1 MLKRILS
8 ESSLSALVAGLV
20 AVIVSY
26 AGPAALMFQ
35 AADAA
40 HLTQAQLSSW
50 IWAISVASGVT
61 GIGLSLRYR
70 VPVITAWS
78 TPGAALLAAGWTA
91 YSYPEAIGAFIAVGV
106 AITVFGV
113 TGLFAAFMDRI
124 PKAVVSAMLAGIL
137 FRFCVDVF
145 TRTQA
150 APLLVAPMLLVWLAA
165 RRLAPRYAVLL
176 PLLAG
181 LLVAGLTG
189 QLSFGAVSAAPAVP
203 VLTMPHFTMGALL
216 GLGVPL
222 FVVAM
227 AGQNAT
233 GLGVMR
239 ASGYDTPG
247 SPLVTWTG
255 VASTLLAP
263 FGSHGVNLAAITA
276 AICTGPEAHA
286 DPARRYWAGIFCGG
300 FYVLVG
306 TFGAT
311 LVGLFTALPQALVA
325 VVSGLALLGAFLGGL
340 TQATEDPVHRESA
353 IITFLVTVS
362 GVSLLGVGSS
372 FWGLLAGLLVGAVLV
387 GPQARLQAA
396 IHARSEGVAARR

>member
-1 MLKRILS
+1 MLRRILS

-35 AADAA
+35 AAEAA
-40 HLTQAQLSSW
+40 HLSQAQLSSW

-124 PKAVVSAMLAGIL
+124 PRAVVSAMLAGIL

-145 TRTQA
+145 TRMQA
-150 APLLVAPMLLVWLAA
+150 APVLVAPMLLTWLAA

-181 LLVAGLTG
+181 LLVAG
-189 QLSFGAVSAAPAVP
+189 
-203 VLTMPHFTMGALL
+203 
-216 GLGVPL
+216 
-222 FVVAM
+222 
-227 AGQNAT
+227 
-233 GLGVMR
+233 
-239 ASGYDTPG
+239 
-247 SPLVTWTG
+247 
-255 VASTLLAP
+255 
-263 FGSHGVNLAAITA
+263 
-276 AICTGPEAHA
+276 
-286 DPARRYWAGIFCGG
+286 
-300 FYVLVG
+300 
-306 TFGAT
+306 
-311 LVGLFTALPQALVA
+311 
-325 VVSGLALLGAFLGGL
+325 
-340 TQATEDPVHRESA
+340 
-353 IITFLVTVS
+353 
-362 GVSLLGVGSS
+362 
-372 FWGLLAGLLVGAVLV
+372 
-387 GPQARLQAA
+387 
-396 IHARSEGVAARR
+396 

>member
-1 MLKRILS
+1 MLRRILS

-35 AADAA
+35 AAEAA
-40 HLTQAQLSSW
+40 HLSQAQLSSW

-124 PKAVVSAMLAGIL
+124 PRAVVSAMLAGIL

-145 TRTQA
+145 TRMQA
-150 APLLVAPMLLVWLAA
+150 APLLVAPMLLTWLAA

-203 VLTMPHFTMGALL
+203 VFTMPHFTMGALL

-239 ASGYDTPG
+239 ASGYNTPG

-353 IITFLVTVS
+353 VITFLVTVS

-372 FWGLLAGLLVGAVLV
+372 FWGLLAGLLAGAVLV

-396 IHARSEGVAARR
+396 ITAHAGRASARK

>member
-1 MLKRILS
+1 MLRRILS

-40 HLTQAQLSSW
+40 HLSHAQLSSW
-50 IWAISVASGVT
+50 IWAISIGSGLT
-61 GIGLSLRYR
+61 GIALSLRYR
-70 VPVITAWS
+70 APVITAWS

-113 TGLFAAFMDRI
+113 TGLFATFMDRI

-145 TRTQA
+145 TRAQA
-150 APLLVAPMLLVWLAA
+150 APLLVGPMLLVWLAA

-176 PLLAG
+176 PLVAG
-181 LLVAGLTG
+181 LLMAAAFG
-189 QLSFGAVSAAPAVP
+189 QLSFGAVSAAPAIP
-203 VLTMPHFTMGALL
+203 VLTTPHFTMGALL

-255 VASTLLAP
+255 VISTLLAP
-263 FGSHGVNLAAITA
+263 FGSHGINLAAITA

-286 DPARRYWAGIFCGG
+286 DPARRYWAGIFCGA

-340 TQATEDPVHRESA
+340 TQATEDPVYRESA
-353 IITFLVTVS
+353 VITFLVTVS

-372 FWGLLAGLLVGAVLV
+372 FWGLLAGLLASAVLV
-387 GPQARLQAA
+387 GPQARVQAA
-396 IHARSEGVAARR
+396 MKVAART

>member
-40 HLTQAQLSSW
+40 HLSQDQLSSW
-50 IWAISVASGVT
+50 IWAISIGSGLT

-106 AITVFGV
+106 GITVFGA

-124 PKAVVSAMLAGIL
+124 PKPVVSAMLAGIL

-145 TRTQA
+145 TRAQA

-176 PLLAG
+176 PLVAG

-189 QLSFGAVSAAPAVP
+189 QLSFGAVSAAPAMP
-203 VLTMPHFTMGALL
+203 VLTTPHFTVGALL

-239 ASGYDTPG
+239 AAGYATPG

-276 AICTGPEAHA
+276 AICTGPEAHV

-340 TQATEDPVHRESA
+340 TQATEDPVYRESA
-353 IITFLVTVS
+353 IVTFLVTVS

-372 FWGLLAGLLVGAVLV
+372 FWGLLAGLLTAGVLV
-387 GPQARLQAA
+387 GPQARMQAA
-396 IHARSEGVAARR
+396 MQVAARK

>member
-1 MLKRILS
+1 M
-8 ESSLSALVAGLV
+8 
-20 AVIVSY
+20 
-26 AGPAALMFQ
+26 
-35 AADAA
+35 
-40 HLTQAQLSSW
+40 
-50 IWAISVASGVT
+50 
-61 GIGLSLRYR
+61 
-70 VPVITAWS
+70 
-78 TPGAALLAAGWTA
+78 
-91 YSYPEAIGAFIAVGV
+91 
-106 AITVFGV
+106 
-113 TGLFAAFMDRI
+113 
-124 PKAVVSAMLAGIL
+124 
-137 FRFCVDVF
+137 
-145 TRTQA
+145 
-150 APLLVAPMLLVWLAA
+150 PLG
-165 RRLAPRYAVLL
+165 
-176 PLLAG
+176 AG

-189 QLSFGAVSAAPAVP
+189 QLSFGAVSAAPAMP
-203 VLTMPHFTMGALL
+203 VLTTPHFTVGALL

-239 ASGYDTPG
+239 AAGYSTPG

-340 TQATEDPVHRESA
+340 TQATEDPVYRESA
-353 IITFLVTVS
+353 IVTFLVTVS

-372 FWGLLAGLLVGAVLV
+372 FWGLLAGLLTAGVLV
-387 GPQARLQAA
+387 GPQARMQAA
-396 IHARSEGVAARR
+396 MQVAARK